1 LHDGHDQWADDEQD
15 DTLPAWLYQR
25 FMVSGVGWD
34 NLDEDDRSYWEHHA
48 RAVRRAVAR
57 GGFKQPAVD
66 ARQDGA
72 AAYSDGKGRTYC
84 IRCHTT
90 VGADVPLPAN
100 DVDPWELCPSC

>member
-1 LHDGHDQWADDEQD
+1 MHGESVAHLAGLHGRRDQWADDEQA

-72 AAYSDGKGRTYC
+72 CPAGCIACATDESHDPTWAQQDGE
-84 IRCHTT
+84 
-90 VGADVPLPAN
+90 A
-100 DVDPWELCPSC
+100 